1 MRAFV
6 FTDRALARRAGQ
18 FVWLSIDT
26 EKQGNAPFLT
36 KFPVEAWPSYYV
48 LDPVAERVSLRW
60 VGGATVRQV
69 EKILDDGRKAVHGGE
84 KGVEEVLARADGFY
98 GEGKNA
104 DAVREYRDALSR
116 APENW
121 PRYGRAVES
130 LLFALQRIHDEK
142 GCADTARE
150 AFPRLRRTSSAANVA
165 ATGLDCALSL
175 KPEDPARSSLAAAL
189 AADSREIVSARR
201 PDIAADDI
209 SSVYEVLAAEREGA
223 MDEEGRKKVLSERAA
238 FLEREAARGKNPEAR
253 AVFDSH
259 RLSTYMALGEPARA
273 IPMLE
278 ASERDLPDDYNPPAR
293 LAAAYKAMK
302 QYDEALAASDRALGK
317 AYGPRKVGILQTRA
331 DIFTARGD
339 AQAAR
344 KAMEETARYAE
355 SLPRGQRS
363 DSTIATLKKKLEAM
377 KSAAGQ
383 PGT

>member
-6 FTDRALARRAGQ
+6 FTDGALARRAGQ

-26 EKQGNAPFLT
+26 EKQGNASFLT
-36 KFPVEAWPSYYV
+36 KFPVEAWPSFYV
-48 LDPVAERVSLRW
+48 LDPATEKVSLRW

-69 EKILDDGRKAVHGGE
+69 EKILDDGRKAVRGGE
-84 KGVEEVLARADGFY
+84 KGVEEILARADGFY
-98 GEGKNA
+98 GEGKNG

-116 APENW
+116 APKDW

-130 LLFALQRIHDEK
+130 LLFALQRVHDEK
-142 GCADTARE
+142 GCAETARE
-150 AFPRLRRTSSAANVA
+150 AFPRLRRTSSAANIA

-201 PDIAADDI
+201 PDIAADDV

-223 MDEEGRKKVLSERAA
+223 GDQEGRKKVLSERAA
-238 FLEREAARGKNPEAR
+238 FLEREAARAKTPEAR

-302 QYDEALAASDRALGK
+302 QYDEALAASDRALEK
-317 AYGPRKVGILQTRA
+317 AYGPRKVLILQTRS
-331 DIFTARGD
+331 DIFAARGD
-339 AQAAR
+339 TQAAR
-344 KAMEETARYAE
+344 KTMEETVRYAE
-355 SLPRGQRS
+355 SLPPGQRS
-363 DSTIATLKKKLEAM
+363 DKTIAALKKKLEAV
-377 KSAAGQ
+377 KSASGQ

>member
-6 FTDRALARRAGQ
+6 FTDRALRRRAGQ

-36 KFPVEAWPSYYV
+36 KFPVEAWPSFYV
-48 LDPVAERVSLRW
+48 LDPATEKVSLRW

-69 EKILDDGRKAVHGGE
+69 EKILDDGRKAVRGGE
-84 KGVEEVLARADGFY
+84 KGVEEILARADGFY

-104 DAVREYRDALSR
+104 DAVREYRNALLH

-130 LLFALQRIHDEK
+130 LLFALQRVHDEK

-175 KPEDPARSSLAAAL
+175 KAEDPARSSLAAAL

-223 MDEEGRKKVLSERAA
+223 RDEEGRKKVLSERAA
-238 FLEREAARGKNPEAR
+238 FLEREAARAKNPEAR

-259 RLSTYMALGEPARA
+259 RLSTYLALGEPVRA

-344 KAMEETARYAE
+344 KTMEETVQYAD
-355 SLPRGQRS
+355 SLPPGQRS
-363 DSTIATLKKKLEAM
+363 DKTVATLKKKLEAM
-377 KSAAGQ
+377 KSGEGQ

>member
-36 KFPVEAWPSYYV
+36 KFPVEAWPSFYV
-48 LDPVAERVSLRW
+48 LDPATEKASLRW
-60 VGGATVRQV
+60 VGGATVQQV
-69 EKILDDGRKAVHGGE
+69 EKILDDGRKAVRGGE
-84 KGVEEVLARADGFY
+84 KGVEEILARADGFY

-104 DAVREYRDALSR
+104 DAVREYRDALSL

-142 GCADTARE
+142 GCAETARE

-209 SSVYEVLAAEREGA
+209 SSVYEVLAAEREA
-223 MDEEGRKKVLSERAA
+223 ARDEEGRKKVLSERAA
-238 FLEREAARGKNPEAR
+238 FLEGEAARAKNPDAR

-273 IPMLE
+273 IPMLK

-302 QYDEALAASDRALGK
+302 QYDEALAASDRALAK
-317 AYGPRKVGILQTRA
+317 SYGPRKVGILQTRA
-331 DIFTARGD
+331 DIFAAKGD
-339 AQAAR
+339 AEAAR
-344 KAMEETARYAE
+344 KTMEETVQYAE
-355 SLPRGQRS
+355 SLPAGHRS
-363 DSTIATLKKKLEAM
+363 DRTIAALKKKLEAM
-377 KSAAGQ
+377 RQSGAAGS
-383 PGT
+383 